1 MIEFFTSETFGFLL
15 KLFAGLATAAF
26 GILGIGTET
35 RDRQGKLTRNGWIA
49 LIGIVV
55 AGLFAIGTSVYEFS
69 NGQVKAEQD
78 RLKSEQLLR
87 SVRRGIYPFRG
98 MTVSYSLDFDQG
110 IPGIAEYKAKLR
122 RAIAD
127 NKENCKNEQYLTCTD
142 FDNRSVKPIG
152 YSIPSTS
159 PLFPKKSEFITTI
172 KGAFVTFEIYRRS
185 PGKEDERV
193 DSYKFLGEFSAGV
206 WTNWKSEWWL
216 SYDLR
221 NDHISATVERVEIPD
236 AELAGTKL
244 YSLVDFV
251 PGLMV
256 ASPSFSNDFA
266 CSLDK
271 TPECES
277 NTSAARHLMVHNIQL
292 GFRYPKY
299 IEFDPKGIECSGNHF
314 DTIFMLK
321 DVDSS
326 SNVGNLRETIPDEEK
341 TKACEAITDPEKKMK
356 PRDI

>member
-1 MIEFFTSETFGFLL
+1 M

-49 LIGIVV
+49 LVGIVV

-69 NGQVKAEQD
+69 SGQVKAAQD

-87 SVRRGIYPFRG
+87 SMRRGIYPLRG

-127 NKENCKNEQYLTCTD
+127 NKENCKNEQYLTCRD
-142 FDNRSVKPIG
+142 FDIRSVKPIG
-152 YSIPSTS
+152 YAVPSTS

-172 KGAFVTFEIYRRS
+172 KSAFVTFEIYRRP
-185 PGKEDERV
+185 PGKEDEKV

-221 NDHISATVERVEIPD
+221 NDPISATVERVEIPD

-271 TPECES
+271 TPEF
-277 NTSAARHLMVHNIQL
+277 TARHPNLVALEIYSFKCGHDAPIY
-292 GFRYPKY
+292 GV
-299 IEFDPKGIECSGNHF
+299 IEGIIEQSGTPYF
-314 DTIFMLK
+314 CF
-321 DVDSS
+321 
-326 SNVGNLRETIPDEEK
+326 
-341 TKACEAITDPEKKMK
+341 
-356 PRDI
+356 